1 MVFLTLL
8 ITSSVSLTY
17 SSSEA
22 ASADGVS
29 GKSHAGDDRLAA
41 AAAAKDKN
49 SRRRDCGIVVVVE
62 AVVVGLVTLIG
73 GRDLSLEV
81 GVRSVGEAMVW

>member
-22 ASADGVS
+22 ANADGVS
-29 GKSHAGDDRLAA
+29 GKSHAGDDRVAA

-49 SRRRDCGIVVVVE
+49 SRRRGCGIVVVV
-62 AVVVGLVTLIG
+62 VGLVALIG

-81 GVRSVGEAMVW
+81 GVRSVVEAMVW